1 MNGRI
6 ARRRFPLVISYFL
19 KNCSASETT
28 QTVCNVGYGRTNTA
42 TESAAR
48 LNPVE
53 NQTRNT
59 IPGEQDC
66 QGGVE
71 SLSSDSSV
79 YKLVG
84 PVLLKQDKEEAEDNV
99 GKRLEFITSEIEKV
113 EKNIKATQST
123 MQSKRLALQ
132 QQQQG
137 L

>member
-1 MNGRI
+1 M
-6 ARRRFPLVISYFL
+6 
-19 KNCSASETT
+19 SAMEELTQLQRALQGLIQSRTRLET
-28 QTVCNVGYGRTNTA
+28 QFQ
-42 TESAAR
+42 
-48 LNPVE
+48 E
-53 NQTRNT
+53 NK
-59 IPGEQDC
+59 IVKEEF
-66 QGGVE
+66 E